1 MARRKLA
8 VVLGGGAARGLAH
21 IGVLQVLEEIRL
33 RPGLVVGTSIGAL
46 VGAMYAHHGSAGD
59 VLAHVRRYLDSPS
72 YDSRTYHRFMRIE
85 PGAADGLLAQLRQF
99 ILKGMAIGKT
109 LVSRSLVSEDEYARA
124 IAELLPDVRI
134 EELRIPF
141 ACMAGDLHT
150 GEAVLIAGGPVRRAV
165 MASCA
170 VPGLYSPVADGERL
184 LIDGGWVDKT
194 PVSGAWA
201 LGADLALAVRVS
213 REPPPTVDWQHGLD
227 IILRADGIATHRLED
242 LQSATADLCLNPD
255 LEGIHWL
262 AFQSLDDTVERGVR
276 CARAAMPE
284 IERLRRETGWFRSL
298 VGRSPARRRAPLLL
312 PPRIITIGEA
322 SAN

>member
-1 MARRKLA
+1 M
-8 VVLGGGAARGLAH
+8 
-21 IGVLQVLEEIRL
+21 
-33 RPGLVVGTSIGAL
+33 
-46 VGAMYAHHGSAGD
+46 
-59 VLAHVRRYLDSPS
+59 
-72 YDSRTYHRFMRIE
+72 
-85 PGAADGLLAQLRQF
+85 
-99 ILKGMAIGKT
+99 
-109 LVSRSLVSEDEYARA
+109 
-124 IAELLPDVRI
+124 
-134 EELRIPF
+134 
-141 ACMAGDLHT
+141 
-150 GEAVLIAGGPVRRAV
+150 
-165 MASCA
+165 
-170 VPGLYSPVADGERL
+170 ADGERL

-201 LGADLALAVRVS
+201 LGADLALAVRVY

-276 CARAAMPE
+276 CTRAAMPE

>member
-21 IGVLQVLEEIRL
+21 IGVLQVLEEARL
-33 RPGLVVGTSIGAL
+33 RPDLVVGTSIGAL
-46 VGAMYAHHGSAGD
+46 VGAMYAHHESAGE

-72 YDSRTYHRFMRIE
+72 YDSKTYHRFMRIE

-99 ILKGMAIGKT
+99 IFKGMAIGKT

-184 LIDGGWVDKT
+184 LFDGGWVDKT

-242 LQSATADLCLNPD
+242 LQTASADLCLKPD
-255 LEGIHWL
+255 LEDVHWL
-262 AFQSLDDTVERGVR
+262 AFQSLDEVVALGAQS
-276 CARAAMPE
+276 ARAALPD
-284 IERLRRETGWFRSL
+284 IERLRREAGWLRSL
-298 VGRSPARRRAPLLL
+298 VGRSPARRRPPLTH
-312 PPRIITIGEA
+312 PPRIVTIGEA
-322 SAN
+322 PAN